1 MIGPHDHTLFW
12 IDLSPAK
19 MCHTIIYGEP
29 GISKADTLF
38 FMLHHKDTE
47 REYGIYLTKDQAKDL
62 GNSLLDWAR

>member
-1 MIGPHDHTLFW
+1 
-12 IDLSPAK
+12 